1 MKRGFLL
8 LDPGQGEDL
17 EQHSFLA
24 AIKLVKRGIFSV
36 PTRFSDRFKTSGLK
50 NLDLD
55 RNDISFDEGVTSH
68 MPVSR
73 EGCCVRS
80 VKPYSHSVTS
90 PYLIRGGERE
100 IEGSIG

>member
-17 EQHSFLA
+17 GQHSFLA

-73 EGCCVRS
+73 EVS
-80 VKPYSHSVTS
+80 EALFSHCDLPLS
-90 PYLIRGGERE
+90 YQRRREGDRG
-100 IEGSIG
+100 